1 LFIALLLAVAGP
13 SVARAQVGCQP
24 TIMQPCAKPQ
34 IKPSSD
40 LSSQRAPATKA
51 DNEPIDRSKRI
62 PINRDTDLNFGFGG
76 MGIGRRF

>member
-1 LFIALLLAVAGP
+1 VRQATD
-13 SVARAQVGCQP
+13 Q
-24 TIMQPCAKPQ
+24 
-34 IKPSSD
+34 PSSD